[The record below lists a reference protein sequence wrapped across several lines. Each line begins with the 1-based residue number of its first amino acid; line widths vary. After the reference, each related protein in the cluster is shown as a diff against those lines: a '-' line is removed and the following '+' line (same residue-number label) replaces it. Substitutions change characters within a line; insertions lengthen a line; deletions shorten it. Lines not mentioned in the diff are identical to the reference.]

1 MTTNTETVVN
11 PVDTLVDSTTRE
23 SATVEENRTLRHVMA
38 QLWQA
43 WANGQEPPTSIPG
56 FPEITSIR
64 SSSSQVPISDPFF
77 PPGYGPFDNCG
88 AGPSTTRPQG
98 MPFRNN
104 PTVAT
109 AAPVYTLPQPTVT
122 QRAAQEGQ
130 FTVHPEQYYTP
141 RIAFGGPN
149 SVQFGSPIDVEGGP
163 QVSEREKMLKKMKS
177 IEHHMK
183 VCKG

>member
-11 PVDTLVDSTTRE
+11 PVDTPVDSMIRE
-23 SATVEENRTLRHVMA
+23 PTTVEENQTLRYVMA

-64 SSSSQVPISDPFF
+64 SSSSQVSISDPLF

-88 AGPSTTRPQG
+88 VGPSTTHPQG

-104 PTVAT
+104 PIVTT
-109 AAPVYTLPQPTVT
+109 AEPVYTLPQPTVT
-122 QRAAQEGQ
+122 QRSAPEGQ
-130 FTVHPEQYYTP
+130 FTAHPEQYYTP
-141 RIAFGGPN
+141 GIAFRGP
-149 SVQFGSPIDVEGGP
+149 
-163 QVSEREKMLKKMKS
+163 
-177 IEHHMK
+177 
-183 VCKG
+183 

>member
-1 MTTNTETVVN
+1 MTRNTETVVN
-11 PVDTLVDSTTRE
+11 PVDTPVDSTIRE

-43 WANGQEPPTSIPG
+43 WANGQEPPTFIPG
-56 FPEITSIR
+56 FHEITS
-64 SSSSQVPISDPFF
+64 PESDPFF

-109 AAPVYTLPQPTVT
+109 ATPVYTLQQPTVT
-122 QRAAQEGQ
+122 
-130 FTVHPEQYYTP
+130 
-141 RIAFGGPN
+141 
-149 SVQFGSPIDVEGGP
+149 
-163 QVSEREKMLKKMKS
+163 
-177 IEHHMK
+177 
-183 VCKG
+183 